1 MQRALLTLAW
11 TILLGSALFFLF
23 FAPWHQL
30 HPVDRSLVVAT
41 SRAPLWRHAYPDD
54 RLDWSE
60 LVIEI
65 TAAGLISGVLFVM
78 AGLRRRD

>member
-1 MQRALLTLAW
+1 MQRALATLAW
-11 TILLGSALFFLF
+11 TILLGGALFLLF

-41 SRAPLWRHAYPDD
+41 FRAPLWQHAYPDD

-65 TAAGLISGVLFVM
+65 TAMGIISGLLFVV
-78 AGLRRRD
+78 AGLRRRG